1 MQGGEA
7 MGHRWL
13 DDTALVRV
21 FLDVDD
27 RVCRHCGAKMHVCDH
42 RRHRIETLEGQR
54 KIVCRLVKCID
65 RTCPGNH
72 RTVSPESEAAICLP
86 RSIFGWDVFCWI
98 GHRRFSRHWSV
109 PQIRGELQDGYK
121 IRVSDDAI
129 EDVIAR
135 YQAIV
140 AAREQDPERLA
151 EIYRDVDDVVLSID
165 GLQPEKGHETLYVVR
180 ELTKKRVWFGE
191 PLVSSSAAEVRRLIV
206 RAREW
211 AERLGKKVRLWIS
224 DKQDA
229 FLTGI
234 AAEFPDVP
242 HRLCQKHFLRDVAQ
256 PMLEADSH
264 AKVRMRSKV
273 RGLRAIEKDLLAAQR
288 AEELRTEADDI
299 PSEDRPSEPLAA
311 AATNKNTPATVSSA
325 NSVVLDYCTAVK
337 GILNDDQGGPLHP
350 PGIRMVEALQSV
362 RESVERC
369 LATKKGALQKRH

>member
-1 MQGGEA
+1 
-7 MGHRWL
+7 
-13 DDTALVRV
+13 
-21 FLDVDD
+21 
-27 RVCRHCGAKMHVCDH
+27 
-42 RRHRIETLEGQR
+42 
-54 KIVCRLVKCID
+54 
-65 RTCPGNH
+65 
-72 RTVSPESEAAICLP
+72 VSPEAEAALCLP

-109 PQIRGELQDGYK
+109 PQIRRELQDSYQ

-151 EIYRDVDDVVLSID
+151 EIYHDVDDVVLSID

-180 ELTKKRVWFGE
+180 ELTRKRVWFGE
-191 PLVSSSAAEVRRLIV
+191 PLVSSSAAEVHRLIV

-242 HRLCQKHFLRDVAQ
+242 HRFCQNHFLRDVAQ

-288 AEELRTEADDI
+288 AEELRTQTDDI
-299 PSEDRPSEPLAA
+299 PSEGLQSEPIAA
-311 AATNKNTPATVSSA
+311 AATNTNTPATLSSA
-325 NSVVLDYCTAVK
+325 NAVVLDYCTAVK

-362 RESVERC
+362 RDSLERC
-369 LATKKGALQKRH
+369 LATKKKSLQKMH

>member
-1 MQGGEA
+1 
-7 MGHRWL
+7 
-13 DDTALVRV
+13 
-21 FLDVDD
+21 
-27 RVCRHCGAKMHVCDH
+27 MHVCDH
-42 RRHRIETLEGQR
+42 RRHRIETLDGPR

-65 RTCPGNH
+65 RTCSGH
-72 RTVSPESEAAICLP
+72 HHTVSPEAELAICLP

-109 PQIRGELQDGYK
+109 PQIRGELQDSYQ
-121 IRVSDDAI
+121 IQVSDDAI

-140 AAREQDPERLA
+140 AAREQDPERLS

-191 PLVSSSAAEVRRLIV
+191 PLVSSSAPEVRRLIA

-211 AERLGKKVRLWIS
+211 AERLGKPVRLWIS

-242 HRLCQKHFLRDVAQ
+242 HRFCQNHFLRDVAQ

-288 AEELRTEADDI
+288 AKELRTETDGI
-299 PSEDRPSEPLAA
+299 PAENIASEDIAA
-311 AATNKNTPATVSSA
+311 AATDENTPATLSPSDA
-325 NSVVLDYCTAVK
+325 VVLDYCTVVK

-350 PGIRMVEALQSV
+350 PGLRMVNALQSV
-362 RESVERC
+362 RGSVERC

>member
-1 MQGGEA
+1 M
-7 MGHRWL
+7 
-13 DDTALVRV
+13 
-21 FLDVDD
+21 
-27 RVCRHCGAKMHVCDH
+27 
-42 RRHRIETLEGQR
+42 
-54 KIVCRLVKCID
+54 
-65 RTCPGNH
+65 
-72 RTVSPESEAAICLP
+72 
-86 RSIFGWDVFCWI
+86 
-98 GHRRFSRHWSV
+98 
-109 PQIRGELQDGYK
+109 
-121 IRVSDDAI
+121 
-129 EDVIAR
+129 
-135 YQAIV
+135 
-140 AAREQDPERLA
+140 
-151 EIYRDVDDVVLSID
+151 LSID

-191 PLVSSSAAEVRRLIV
+191 PLVSSSAPEVRRLIA

-211 AERLGKKVRLWIS
+211 AERLGKRVRLWIS

-242 HRLCQKHFLRDVAQ
+242 HRFCQNHFLRDVAQ

-288 AEELRTEADDI
+288 AEELRTQTDGI
-299 PSEDRPSEPLAA
+299 PAENIASENIAG
-311 AATNKNTPATVSSA
+311 AATDENTPPTLSPSHA
-325 NSVVLDYCTAVK
+325 VVLDYCTAVK

-350 PGIRMVEALQSV
+350 PGLRMVDALQSV

>member
-1 MQGGEA
+1 

-13 DDTALVRV
+13 DDSELVAV
-21 FLDVDD
+21 FLDVED
-27 RVCRHCGAKMHVCDH
+27 RVCRHCGGKMHVCDH
-42 RRHRIETLEGQR
+42 RRHRIETLQGQR

-65 RTCPGNH
+65 RTCPGHH
-72 RTVSPESEAAICLP
+72 RTVSPEAELAICLP

-109 PQIRGELQDGYK
+109 PQIRGELQDSYQ

-151 EIYRDVDDVVLSID
+151 EIYHDVDDVVLSID

-191 PLVSSSAAEVRRLIV
+191 PLVSSSAPEVRRLIA

-211 AERLGKKVRLWIS
+211 AERLGKRVRLWIS

-234 AAEFPDVP
+234 AAEFPNVP
-242 HRLCQKHFLRDVAQ
+242 HRFCQNHFLRDVAQ

-273 RGLRAIEKDLLAAQR
+273 RGLRAIEKDLLEGPSMIHALDLHLRHPGPLTSTDLLPFRDATPHISQLQSLQR
-288 AEELRTEADDI
+288 RSLMRRARSTKKRPRLLEELESRYKD
-299 PSEDRPSEPLAA
+299 
-311 AATNKNTPATVSSA
+311 SS
-325 NSVVLDYCTAVK
+325 
-337 GILNDDQGGPLHP
+337 
-350 PGIRMVEALQSV
+350 
-362 RESVERC
+362 
-369 LATKKGALQKRH
+369 

>member
-1 MQGGEA
+1 
-7 MGHRWL
+7 
-13 DDTALVRV
+13 
-21 FLDVDD
+21 
-27 RVCRHCGAKMHVCDH
+27 
-42 RRHRIETLEGQR
+42 
-54 KIVCRLVKCID
+54 
-65 RTCPGNH
+65 
-72 RTVSPESEAAICLP
+72 VSPEAELALCLP
-86 RSIFGWDVFCWI
+86 RSVFGWDLFCWI
-98 GHRRFSRHWSV
+98 GHRRFSRHRSV
-109 PQIRGELQDGYK
+109 PQIRGELQDGYQ
-121 IRVSDDAI
+121 ICVSDDAI
-129 EDVIAR
+129 EDVIAK
-135 YQAIV
+135 YQVIV

-191 PLVSSSAAEVRRLIV
+191 SLVSSSAPEVRRLIA

-211 AERLGKKVRLWIS
+211 AERLGKRVRLWIS

-242 HRLCQKHFLRDVAQ
+242 HRFCQNHFLRDVAQ
-256 PMLEADSH
+256 PMLEADSP

-288 AEELRTEADDI
+288 AEEVRTEPDGI
-299 PSEDRPSEPLAA
+299 PSESITAEPIPSEPIVSELIVSELIASEHITV
-311 AATNKNTPATVSSA
+311 ATTGHNNPPALSPA
-325 NSVVLDYCTAVK
+325 NAVVLDCCTAVK

-350 PGIRMVEALQSV
+350 PGLRMVEALQSV

-369 LATKKGALQKRH
+369 LATKKGHCGEGVETSGGLYRSRSRWRG